1 MGLVLCKYRR
11 EEVVIHCACL
21 TEKNFECVDVDK
33 ASVAVKNFSR
43 LAPNFDN
50 YQESENYNEIS
61 EITIK
66 FAGESIST
74 LYLEPSIDPR
84 VTLQFAF
91 EKTMVLI
98 TGSPDIINSDAI
110 NLLSLKIADMS

>member
-66 FAGESIST
+66 FAGESIS
-74 LYLEPSIDPR
+74 R